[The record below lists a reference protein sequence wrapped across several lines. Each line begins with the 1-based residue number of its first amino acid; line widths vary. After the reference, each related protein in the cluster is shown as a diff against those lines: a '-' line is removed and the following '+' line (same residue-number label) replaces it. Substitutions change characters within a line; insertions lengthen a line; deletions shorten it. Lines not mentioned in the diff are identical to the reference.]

1 MSRSRRT
8 SVVCAQCCNTAPK
21 NRIPCNAQLCDDRK
35 CYLVYRSMC
44 LEECYLD
51 KTILPN
57 LSTAYN
63 AGCRSKTVC
72 TVNSIFSGGVLKYE
86 LGCELKTKRS
96 LHFQTQRTNLTH
108 KATNPEYKYI
118 ERDAVSYSVAD
129 RIEDNDEL
137 RLVLFGTKQS
147 GKSSTGDMIIGEAK
161 FPAQCLTKSNISTN
175 ILHRTIRCG
184 KTIKI
189 VETPGFR
196 ISELA
201 REDVK
206 VNVVK
211 NINTATQ
218 QLGEEPHAYLYI
230 ISSKTN
236 LDQETKVI
244 DLIYRRLRK
253 LIDKIVIV
261 FTGFDFLQP
270 KRVVA
275 LYVP

>member
-1 MSRSRRT
+1 MSFSYEHP
-8 SVVCAQCCNTAPK
+8 V
-21 NRIPCNAQLCDDRK
+21 LRK
-35 CYLVYRSMC
+35 EDL
-44 LEECYLD
+44 
-51 KTILPN
+51 
-57 LSTAYN
+57 
-63 AGCRSKTVC
+63 
-72 TVNSIFSGGVLKYE
+72 LKE
-86 LGCELKTKRS
+86 KKPA
-96 LHFQTQRTNLTH
+96 FQTQRTNLTH

-118 ERDAVSYSVAD
+118 ERDAISYSVAD
-129 RIEDNDEL
+129 RIEDTDEL

-147 GKSSTGDMIIGEAK
+147 GKSSTGDMILGEAK
-161 FPAQCLTKSNISTN
+161 FPSQCLTKSNISTN

-184 KTIKI
+184 KSIKI

-218 QLGEEPHAYLYI
+218 QLEEEPHAYLYI

-253 LIDKIVIV
+253 LIDKMVIV

-270 KRVVA
+270 KGLSRFTYIESLPDKFKTFVA
-275 LYVP
+275 DCNGESRIVFFDNSRLFNEALAHTQVSKLIKIVETLL